1 MPASLRKIPGVTLF
15 SHHTRVLIWFQFFVR
30 YFLSF
35 IREANLSK
43 TSDDAASTPAAP
55 PPPATSARTS
65 HASRAAHPPPHPNRA
80 TPTRTSTTP
89 HTEDGD
95 SRQTRPLRPMP
106 DRSARCQ
113 TAPPDRRRTLD
124 DRRKRRQTETTTD
137 GNDDRR
143 KRRLPH
149 HQAPRRPPAHRE
161 AKGPSRPGTNALAV
175 HCGVFRSQRLE
186 PPWNEPW
193 NWNEP

>member
-1 MPASLRKIPGVTLF
+1 MPASFRKIPGVTLF
-15 SHHTRVLIWFQFFVR
+15 SHHTQVLIWFQFFVR

-35 IREANLSK
+35 IREANLCK

-95 SRQTRPLRPMP
+95 SRQTRPLHPMP
-106 DRSARCQ
+106 DRSARSSSD
-113 TAPPDRRRTLD
+113 A
-124 DRRKRRQTETTTD
+124 RRQTETTTD
-137 GNDDRR
+137 GNDGS
-143 KRRLPH
+143 PTTS
-149 HQAPRRPPAHRE
+149 PRGGHPRTE
-161 AKGPSRPGTNALAV
+161 AKGPSSPGTNALAV

-186 PPWNEPW
+186 PPWNEP
-193 NWNEP
+193 

>member
-1 MPASLRKIPGVTLF
+1 MPASFRKIPGVTLF

-55 PPPATSARTS
+55 SPPTTSARTS
-65 HASRAAHPPPHPNRA
+65 HASHAAQPPPPPQPCNAHAHVDDAARRRRRFPPN
-80 TPTRTSTTP
+80 
-89 HTEDGD
+89 
-95 SRQTRPLRPMP
+95 
-106 DRSARCQ
+106 Q
-113 TAPPDRRRTLD
+113 TAPPDARPLRPIVVGRS
-124 DRRKRRQTETTTD
+124 TTD
-137 GNDDRR
+137 GNDGRR

-186 PPWNEPW
+186 PPWNEP
-193 NWNEP
+193 